1 MIWLKSNAE
10 IAKMRKAG
18 RLTGETLNAVEAVIR
33 PGVPTKEISDFVD
46 DFITKHGGIP
56 SFKGYGG
63 FPAAACVSVND
74 TVVHGIPDNTKV
86 DEGDIV
92 SVDVGAIIEGYHGD
106 AARTFAVGTISPEAA
121 KLIEVTKQSFFEGI
135 KFAQPG
141 YRIGDISSAVQT
153 YAESFGYGVVRSLVG
168 HGVGRELHEE
178 PDVPNFG
185 RPGKGARLAVGMTLA
200 IEPMINAGTY
210 KVNVLDDGWT
220 VKTNDGSLS
229 AHYENSVAITDNGL
243 EILTLAD
250 N

>member
-33 PGVPTKEISDFVD
+33 PGVTTKEISDFVD

-74 TVVHGIPDNTKV
+74 TVVHGIPDNTKIR
-86 DEGDIV
+86 EGDIV

-106 AARTFAVGTISPEAA
+106 AARTFAVGAITPEAA

-243 EILTLAD
+243 EILTLVE

>member
-33 PGVPTKEISDFVD
+33 PGVTTKEISDFVD